1 MATGSSSSSTPT
13 RRSGMTIPPPSRTSS
28 PSSSREPSPL
38 RELLDLLLRQGLQAG
53 QEGLYLPL
61 ARVVGEDQLLRVRA
75 VGDVGHPVV
84 EIRRSAPDDGDA
96 THAHAAT
103 AFHFGERFASRV
115 HWPAKLTSAVIALSR
130 VRLSAK
136 NGGAVPRRGA
146 RAAWNPEKIAC
157 PPSVDEGSVTIC
169 KHPRGRASGRLILAS
184 VDRCGHVDKL
194 CAFFWPPASRR
205 HVEEALEDLAGEDRA
220 AR

>member
-13 RRSGMTIPPPSRTSS
+13 RRSGMTIPPRSRTSS

-53 QEGLYLPL
+53 QEGLHLPL

-84 EIRRSAPDDGDA
+84 EIRRSAPDDGDT

-103 AFHFGERFASRV
+103 AFHFGERFAARV
-115 HWPAKLTSAVIALSR
+115 HCGVYLAT
-130 VRLSAK
+130 VRRSGVTEERKDAIGPPNLRA
-136 NGGAVPRRGA
+136 RG
-146 RAAWNPEKIAC
+146 
-157 PPSVDEGSVTIC
+157 
-169 KHPRGRASGRLILAS
+169 L
-184 VDRCGHVDKL
+184 
-194 CAFFWPPASRR
+194 
-205 HVEEALEDLAGEDRA
+205 
-220 AR
+220 

>member
-53 QEGLYLPL
+53 QEGLHLPL

-103 AFHFGERFASRV
+103 AFHFGERFAARV
-115 HWPAKLTSAVIALSR
+115 HCGVYLATVRRSGVTEGAKRCHWPAKLTSAAIAVSR
-130 VRLSAK
+130 VR
-136 NGGAVPRRGA
+136 
-146 RAAWNPEKIAC
+146 
-157 PPSVDEGSVTIC
+157 
-169 KHPRGRASGRLILAS
+169 
-184 VDRCGHVDKL
+184 
-194 CAFFWPPASRR
+194 
-205 HVEEALEDLAGEDRA
+205 
-220 AR
+220 